1 MNIAEIRQKYPQY
14 DNISD
19 EQLARGLHKKYYP
32 TLDFDDFAQR
42 IGYQAQNPVLKMTPE
57 QKEQAAKAAKEWREQ
72 VKPTTAGDKVANW
85 MVTDPLGRGIGFIVQ
100 GTANAGLNP
109 FGHAMRSAGVD
120 TKPLGEPQ
128 TAGERISEKTGEY
141 ATNTALFYE
150 TLKNAAAA
158 GIGGNGLWG
167 NIIKSMSEGGAPLN
181 GASALGSA
189 IATGAI
195 NPKTWWGQLLTD
207 MGGGVWGGGAF
218 TKLTTP
224 KFNIDK
230 SAQNAINRLQK
241 IVDKNSLNEAMT
253 EAERTG
259 RSALEVGDDSILQAA
274 QSARQQTPEARQ
286 ILTKYMNNALEA
298 QKARTRGVIDEQL
311 GTQGKSSTIADVA
324 RRAQQQ
330 SQPMYNELENIGNL
344 ETYEIKQNLNKIR
357 PERYRD
363 FEAKTGLTPD
373 QYEQIVTEQ
382 AQQIKT
388 PIFQGVENSTVANKG
403 NKHLYLTEQNTI
415 SQKAPFV
422 HTLSDTMNNP
432 DMTFSKPQTP
442 LHNASDYIVSM
453 QKNMPKP
460 DKYGA
465 DVVILQDGSVYN
477 KMPVNKN
484 YLANQLGQPIDN
496 LSINGNLLNDM
507 GISPSLEGNYNIS
520 RLGTLVKENDVIAD
534 TIARVKR
541 SNSSLKKLPD
551 TDFRVINEARKA
563 LSQAGMN
570 KTELSGYEARQALKE
585 LDPILDDIVPKYAE
599 ARKIYENTHK
609 FEEAAEMGRDV
620 FNNRVSIDE
629 FMQKMSKLTQ
639 NEKKAVSIGMR
650 DELTNRLG
658 AAYNEN
664 VANKKF
670 LTDNVKQKVV
680 AAVGEKRGNMI
691 IDEAEQAYKLNQN
704 ANKLFSGSQTAEK
717 TGLRDKL
724 QGFRRFVRN
733 PWDTTVDAVSA
744 PFDNK
749 RNVQI
754 AGSLINRDLP
764 SIYNQMRLHQY
775 ITNALQK
782 PKINWS
788 PYLIAVEQ
796 LEK

>member
-42 IGYQAQNPVLKMTPE
+42 IGYQPQNPVLKMTPE
-57 QKEQAAKAAKEWREQ
+57 QKEQAAQKAKEWREQ
-72 VKPTTAGDKVANW
+72 IKPTTAGDRLANW
-85 MVTDPLGRGIGFIVQ
+85 MVTDPLGRGIGFTIQ

-109 FGHAMRSAGVD
+109 FGHIMRSAGVD

-128 TAGERISEKTGEY
+128 TAGERISEKAGEY

-167 NIIKSMSEGGAPLN
+167 NVIKAMSEGGAPLA
-181 GASALGSA
+181 GSSALGSA
-189 IATGAI
+189 FATGAI
-195 NPKTWWGQLLTD
+195 NPKTWWGQFLTD
-207 MGGGVWGGGAF
+207 TVGGVAGGGAL
-218 TKLTTP
+218 TKLTAP
-224 KFNIDK
+224 KFNVDK
-230 SAQNAINRLQK
+230 SAQNAIKNLQK

-259 RSALEVGDDSILQAA
+259 RSALEVGDDSVLQVA
-274 QSARQQTPEARQ
+274 QRARQQTPEARQ
-286 ILTKYMNNALEA
+286 ILTKYMNDALEA

-311 GTQGKSSTIADVA
+311 GTQGKSSTIADVVKK
-324 RRAQQQ
+324 AQQQ
-330 SQPMYNELENIGNL
+330 SQPMYNELENIGDL
-344 ETYEIKQNLNKIR
+344 ETYEITKKLMDIPATERQSLGIRTPEEYASIVQNEADKAGVKLHNGTDHFVRYNQNGAPDGRNKVLN
-357 PERYRD
+357 
-363 FEAKTGLTPD
+363 
-373 QYEQIVTEQ
+373 
-382 AQQIKT
+382 
-388 PIFQGVENSTVANKG
+388 
-403 NKHLYLTEQNTI
+403 
-415 SQKAPFV
+415 
-422 HTLSDTMNNP
+422 TLSDTYLDP
-432 DMTFSKPQTP
+432 DIAADRMYQGQKERIYARKFTGNKKPVYDTLNETEPKLIYQK
-442 LHNASDYIVSM
+442 IVTDDPRYVA
-453 QKNMPKP
+453 KKLN
-460 DKYGA
+460 G
-465 DVVILQDGSVYN
+465 
-477 KMPVNKN
+477 
-484 YLANQLGQPIDN
+484 QLDN
-496 LSINGNLLNDM
+496 LSVSTRAADVM
-507 GISPSLEGNYNIS
+507 GISPTSAPYTHNIS
-520 RLGTLVKENDVIAD
+520 RLGALVKENDVIAD

-563 LSQAGMN
+563 LTQAGMN
-570 KTELSGYEARQALKE
+570 KTEFSGYEARQALKE

-599 ARKIYENTHK
+599 ARKIYENAHK
-609 FEEAAEMGRDV
+609 FEDAAEMGRDV
-620 FNNRVSIDE
+620 FNNHVSIDE
-629 FMQKMSKLTQ
+629 FMQKMAKLTP

-650 DELTNRLG
+650 DELTSRLG

-670 LTDNVKQKVV
+670 LTDNVKQKLV
-680 AAVGEKRGNMI
+680 AAVGEKRGNTI

-704 ANKLFSGSQTAEK
+704 SNKLSSGSQTAEK
-717 TGLRDKL
+717 TGLRDRL

-733 PWDTTVDAVSA
+733 PWDTTVDVISA

-764 SIYNQMRLHQY
+764 SIYNQMQLQQY
-775 ITNALQK
+775 IKNALQQ

-788 PYLIAVEQ
+788 PYLIAIEQ
-796 LEK
+796 LENNQ